1 MKILVTGF
9 DPFGDDKINPAIEAV
24 KRLPDEIAGA
34 QIVKLEIPTKFN
46 VSADVVKDAIAK
58 EKPDY
63 VLSIGQ
69 AGGRFELMPERVA
82 INLDDGRIQDNAG
95 YQPLNH
101 TIHGDGENAYFTQ
114 LPIKAMA
121 KAIREAG
128 VPSAVSNTAGTYV
141 CNHIFYQVQ
150 YMRDKMFPDIK
161 AGFMHIPFLPE
172 QVVTRPET
180 PALSLDD
187 DVLGITAAIKA
198 IVSRDAKAIS
208 KRLKARITKSLF
220 SVFAEQ
226 LNFRYALVDYCK
238 INPNAVRTKKTRFL
252 KMVFNTIHF

>member
-1 MKILVTGF
+1 M
-9 DPFGDDKINPAIEAV
+9 
-24 KRLPDEIAGA
+24 
-34 QIVKLEIPTKFN
+34 
-46 VSADVVKDAIAK
+46 
-58 EKPDY
+58 
-63 VLSIGQ
+63 LSIGQ
-69 AGGRFELMPERVA
+69 AGGRFELTPERVA

-128 VPSAVSNTAGTYV
+128 VPAAVSNTAGTYV

-198 IVSRDAKAIS
+198 IVARDGKGDI
-208 KRLKARITKSLF
+208 
-220 SVFAEQ
+220 E
-226 LNFRYALVDYCK
+226 
-238 INPNAVRTKKTRFL
+238 
-252 KMVFNTIHF
+252 TIEGKNH